1 MERLLIVN
9 GSPRAPKSNSK
20 QYVQLVQKYWKGQAD
35 TYLVTSKK
43 QEELDLQ
50 KYQHILFVFPLY
62 ADAVPSVLFPFLKYL
77 EQAHLPEGM
86 QAHVLINCGFLEPQQ
101 NDTAVKILQYF
112 CKKARL
118 SYGMTLQIGSGEAIL
133 KTPFAFLVRRKI
145 RSFVKGV
152 CQGKSQVLS
161 VTLPLSKRQFIKS
174 AEKYWLDYGKR
185 FHTTEEQM
193 RTMEIE
199 SEQ

>member
-20 QYVQLVQKYWKGQAD
+20 QYAQLVQKYWKGQAD
-35 TYLVTSKK
+35 TYLVTSKM

-145 RSFVKGV
+145 RSFVKEV

-185 FHTTEEQM
+185 FNTTEEQM

>member
-20 QYVQLVQKYWKGQAD
+20 QYAQLVQKYWKGQAD
-35 TYLVTSKK
+35 TYLVTSKM

-112 CKKARL
+112 CKKDFLTVLPFRSDL
-118 SYGMTLQIGSGEAIL
+118 ERRFL
-133 KTPFAFLVRRKI
+133 K
-145 RSFVKGV
+145 
-152 CQGKSQVLS
+152 
-161 VTLPLSKRQFIKS
+161 LPLHFLS
-174 AEKYWLDYGKR
+174 AGR
-185 FHTTEEQM
+185 FVP
-193 RTMEIE
+193 
-199 SEQ
+199 S